1 MFNILKPIN
10 SQLLYVFCLS
20 APLVSWA
27 GSDDDYLKML
37 EAEAES
43 SMTKPDSNESRA
55 PISEAESKSAL
66 IVEKKEL
73 ITGMADFEK
82 ALKSEYP
89 ESYEMYSQFNQEQKK
104 TVYHS
109 FTKRKRLSNS
119 TLKIISIHL
128 TTN

>member
-1 MFNILKPIN
+1 MFNLLKPIN

-20 APLVSWA
+20 APLVSWG

-43 SMTKPDSNESRA
+43 PMTKPDSI
-55 PISEAESKSAL
+55 ISEAESQSKSAL

-73 ITGMADFEK
+73 ITGIADFEK
-82 ALKSEYP
+82 ALRSEYP
-89 ESYEMYSQFNQEQKK
+89 ESYEMYSQFNQQQKK
-104 TVYHS
+104 TVYRS